1 MADLENKILNQTI
14 DVLLLSK
21 KQTIFHHKL
30 KSWYSV
36 GRRYNQ
42 FKNYKDVM
50 KSHQVCVA
58 RHFRP
63 SQIWRTM
70 FMIWCGNLYLT
81 RTTISLLSEVNF
93 LLPVEIKPVKILI
106 WKPQSRK
113 KVLITV
119 KLYCK
124 FYSNRYTVWNV
135 L

>member
-14 DVLLLSK
+14 QQMLLSK

-42 FKNYKDVM
+42 FKNYKDVI

-70 FMIWCGNLYLT
+70 FMIWCENLYLT
-81 RTTISLLSEVNF
+81 RTRISLLSEVNF
-93 LLPVEIKPVKILI
+93 LLPVEIKPVK
-106 WKPQSRK
+106 PQSRK
-113 KVLITV
+113 KILTTV